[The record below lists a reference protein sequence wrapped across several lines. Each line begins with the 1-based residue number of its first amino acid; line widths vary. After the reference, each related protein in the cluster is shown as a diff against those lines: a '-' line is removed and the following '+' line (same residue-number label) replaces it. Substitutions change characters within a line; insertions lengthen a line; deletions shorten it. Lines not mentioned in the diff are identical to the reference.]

1 MQTMSPL
8 DASFLHIEDAVTHM
22 HIGSV
27 GIFEGPAPGPGEVRS
42 AVAGRLPQVPRYRQ
56 KVRFVP
62 LALGRPTW
70 VDDPHFNLEYH
81 VRRTALPAPGGH
93 EELRNL
99 MGRVMSQQLDR
110 AKPLWEMW
118 VAEGLEDGRWALISK
133 THHCMVDGVSATDL
147 MSVILSTERQPEP
160 VEVGAWKAEPEPNS
174 TELIAHSLAL
184 RAASPYEAMRTAL
197 SAARGPRSVARKAI
211 DTTRGAA
218 NLRSLLNPNPT
229 SSLNGP
235 IGPHRRWDWARAR
248 LSDVRQIREVHAGTI
263 NDVVLAAITNGFRE
277 LLTSRGEPVDG
288 HVIRSL
294 VPVSVRAADE
304 HGTYDNKVSAMFAEL
319 PIEIED
325 PVLRLRSLREQ
336 MQHLKHSGQAVA
348 AERLTALGGFAPA
361 MLLALGG
368 RVGTRLPQ
376 NTVNTVTTNVPGPQK
391 PLYLAGRRMLEAFP
405 FVPLGG
411 HVRVGVAIFSYDG
424 GINFGVTGDYD
435 TAPDIGVLCDGIED
449 GIAELL
455 STAPPKPGT
464 GRDGGGAEPTE
475 PTRHTASGAESTRR
489 AAGGAES
496 SSREKDSGK
505 IEHSK
510 G

>member
-1 MQTMSPL
+1 M
-8 DASFLHIEDAVTHM
+8 THM

-27 GIFEGPAPGPGEVRS
+27 GIFEGPTPGPGEVRS
-42 AVAGRLPQVPRYRQ
+42 AVAGRLAQVPRYRQ

-81 VRRTALPAPGGH
+81 VRRTALPAPGGD

-99 MGRVMSQQLDR
+99 VGRVMSQQLDR

-118 VAEGLEDGRWALISK
+118 VAEGLGDGRWALISK

-147 MSVILSTERQPEP
+147 MSVILSKDREVEPTELED
-160 VEVGAWKAEPEPNS
+160 WKAEPEPNS
-174 TELIAHSLAL
+174 VELITHSLAL
-184 RAASPYEAMRTAL
+184 RAASPYEALRTVLA
-197 SAARGPRSVARKAI
+197 AARGPRRVVRKAV

-218 NLRSLLNPNPT
+218 NLGSLLNPNPT

-248 LSDVRQIREVHAGTI
+248 LSDIKQIREAHGGTV

-277 LLTSRGEPVDG
+277 LLMSRGERVEG
-288 HVIRSL
+288 RVIRSL
-294 VPVSVRAADE
+294 IPVSVRTEDE

-325 PVLRLRSLREQ
+325 PVGRLRSLHEQ
-336 MQHLKHSGQAVA
+336 MQDLKHSGQAVA

-361 MLLALGG
+361 MLLSLGG
-368 RVGTRLPQ
+368 RVATRLPQ
-376 NTVNTVTTNVPGPQK
+376 SSVNTVTTNVPGPQK
-391 PLYLAGRRMLEAFP
+391 PLYLARRRMLEAFP

-435 TAPDIGVLCDGIED
+435 TAPDIRRLCDGIEN
-449 GIAELL
+449 GVAELV
-455 STAPPKPGT
+455 SPPPKPAVHR
-464 GRDGGGAEPTE
+464 GRNQ
-475 PTRHTASGAESTRR
+475 ASQR
-489 AAGGAES
+489 A
-496 SSREKDSGK
+496 
-505 IEHSK
+505 
-510 G
+510 

>member
-8 DASFLHIEDAVTHM
+8 DASFLHVEDAVTHM

-27 GIFEGPAPGPGEVRS
+27 GIFEGPVPGRGEVRS
-42 AVAGRLPQVPRYRQ
+42 AIDARLALVPRYRQ

-70 VDDPHFNLEYH
+70 VDDPHFNLDYH
-81 VRRTALPAPGGH
+81 VRSTALPAPGGD

-99 MGRVMSQQLDR
+99 VGRVMSQQLDR

-118 VAEGLEDGRWALISK
+118 VVEGLDDGRWALISK

-147 MSVILSTERQPEP
+147 LSVILSKEREP
-160 VEVGAWKAEPEPNS
+160 DSEAAEAWKAGPEPSS

-184 RAASPYEAMRTAL
+184 RAASPYEALRTVL
-197 SAARGPRSVARKAI
+197 SAARGPRRAAEKAVA
-211 DTTRGAA
+211 TTRGVA
-218 NLRSLLNPNPT
+218 NFRSLLNPTPA

-248 LSDVRQIREVHAGTI
+248 LSEVRQIRQAHDATI

-277 LLTSRGEPVDG
+277 LLLARGEPVKG
-288 HVIRSL
+288 RVIRSL
-294 VPVSVRAADE
+294 VPVSVRAKDE

-319 PIEIED
+319 PVEIED
-325 PVLRLRSLREQ
+325 PIGRLHSLHEQ
-336 MQHLKHSGQAVA
+336 MQELKHSGQAVA
-348 AERLTALGGFAPA
+348 AERLTALSGFAPA
-361 MLLALGG
+361 VLLALAG

-376 NTVNTVTTNVPGPQK
+376 SAINTVTTNVPGPQQ

-435 TAPDIGVLCDGIED
+435 TAPDIGVLCEGIER
-449 GIAELL
+449 GMAELL
-455 STAPPKPGT
+455 SPTSPRRGAGPRAGGTAKTQP
-464 GRDGGGAEPTE
+464 A
-475 PTRHTASGAESTRR
+475 RR
-489 AAGGAES
+489 AVGDAGSA
-496 SSREKDSGK
+496 RP
-505 IEHSK
+505 
-510 G
+510 